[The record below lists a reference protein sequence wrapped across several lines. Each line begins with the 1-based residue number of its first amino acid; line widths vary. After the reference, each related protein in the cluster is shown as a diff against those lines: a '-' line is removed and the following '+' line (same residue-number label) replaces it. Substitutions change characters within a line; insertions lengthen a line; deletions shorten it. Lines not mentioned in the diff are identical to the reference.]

1 MTKPHLTCH
10 PQSQRQLQ
18 NKLRRD
24 MKAVILLAIDPVRR
38 KIHRHTHFTQLQHAL
53 QRRLDLGV
61 LIRIRQ
67 LKNEHS

>member
-1 MTKPHLTCH
+1 
-10 PQSQRQLQ
+10 
-18 NKLRRD
+18 

-61 LIRIRQ
+61 LIRILQ